1 MATVTHYLITN
12 RQIDLVN
19 GKEVIHRSGEERAI
33 DDARISFRF
42 ARYTFDP
49 VTPKDEGTV
58 TLVSDLLPPAPVIET
73 FSGLLIPM
81 SSESS
86 PERLSDQGQNPQDT
100 EDLTGSNQVFM
111 ELFRTL
117 KEADS
122 GNVLFFIHGY
132 KTDLGVALSTV
143 RALHEKYVRPGSD
156 IQTIIT
162 FTWPSRKNL
171 LLYLDDQYDARLS
184 GYALARVYQRLHDF
198 LSELFQT
205 TTATPCRKYVH
216 LMCHSMGNQVLYYM
230 LERLGNQGISRRETF
245 KQIVLVGA
253 DVPYDAFDRDQPL
266 NQLISLGERVHV
278 YYHRRDLAL
287 VVSTV
292 TKFRQNRLGRVG
304 FKNSNQVPDDVHEID
319 ITDVPSQDTDSL
331 LRDLLRFDK
340 DELIQHW
347 SYLSNQSVIDDIQKI
362 FSTGKSGF
370 RIINPPYPKNE
381 GGQSQDI
388 SDAQGPGSADV

>member
-12 RQIDLVN
+12 RQIDIVN
-19 GKEVIHRSGEERAI
+19 GKEVIHRSGEERAV

-49 VTPKDEGTV
+49 EKLNDEGTV
-58 TLVSDLLPPAPVIET
+58 TLVPDLLPPVPVVET
-73 FSGLLIPM
+73 FSGVLIPK
-81 SSESS
+81 SAESV
-86 PERLSDQGQNPQDT
+86 PERLRDRGGNPQDT

-117 KEADS
+117 KKPDS
-122 GNVLFFIHGY
+122 SNVLFFIHGY
-132 KTDLGVALSTV
+132 KTDLDVALSTI
-143 RALHEKYVRPGSD
+143 RALHEKYVRPDSSD

-162 FTWPSRKNL
+162 FTWPSRKSL
-171 LLYLDDQYDARLS
+171 LLYLDDQYNAKIS

-205 TTATPCRKYVH
+205 THAKPCQKYIH

-230 LERLGNQGISRRETF
+230 LKQLKEDRLSHLETF

-253 DVPYDAFDRDQPL
+253 DVPYNAFDRDEPL
-266 NQLISLGERVHV
+266 NSLIGLGERVHV
-278 YYHRRDLAL
+278 YYHRQDLAL
-287 VVSTV
+287 VASTV
-292 TKFRQNRLGRVG
+292 TKLRRNRLGRVG
-304 FKNSNQVPDDVHEID
+304 FKDSAQVPDDVHEID
-319 ITDVPSQDTDSL
+319 ITNVASQDNDQL
-331 LRDLLRFDK
+331 VKDLLQFDK

-347 SYLSNQSVIDDIQKI
+347 SYLSNQSVIDDIQLV

-370 RIINPPYPKNE
+370 EQINPPYRL
-381 GGQSQDI
+381 
-388 SDAQGPGSADV
+388 